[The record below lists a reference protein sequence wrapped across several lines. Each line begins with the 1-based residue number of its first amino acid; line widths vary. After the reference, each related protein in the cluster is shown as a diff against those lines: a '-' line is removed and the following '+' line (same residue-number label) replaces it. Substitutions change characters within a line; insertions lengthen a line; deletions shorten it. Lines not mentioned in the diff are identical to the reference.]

1 MTALVVTL
9 FAHAGGR
16 LAVLA
21 AQTVDQTGR
30 PGAVIL
36 GIVIAQLAIAALA
49 VPSAVRLMGYPSWG
63 RWAPRC
69 WAAPC

>member
-36 GIVIAQLAIAALA
+36 GIVIAQDGLTIGANGYELASVFFLQGFS
-49 VPSAVRLMGYPSWG
+49 VQFV
-63 RWAPRC
+63 
-69 WAAPC
+69 